1 MGMGVR
7 CLSTRNRGQDS
18 RQQSPDRPIEEGR
31 HLLRSGGEPFIGTGF
46 PAACGDDVL
55 RVGVSGVRLHST
67 LLRGRG
73 EKSTARTGVSCGGME
88 IPAYL
93 CD

>member
-31 HLLRSGGEPFIGTGF
+31 HLLRSGGEPFIGAGF